1 MTHVLV
7 AIGSM
12 GDLRPQ
18 LALARALRAEGADVL
33 LLGLEDY
40 APLAADSGVPFRDV
54 GTRLM
59 GPVTP
64 PLLARAARGSQT
76 IGALLVRRWL
86 HDSAGAIARAL
97 ARAVH
102 PGDHLVTG
110 ILGLA
115 ACRLLAR
122 RRGCR
127 LTELTLAPTLPTAFA
142 DSLVGAPRAGR
153 SRINAAYSRAVR
165 RGSVTMGLP
174 IARALDRSGAGEH
187 VGAAGRGEGGETGGI
202 IVACSPRL
210 VPRAPDWPTGT
221 RCTGHLVLEMP
232 EWRPPPSLLRF
243 LDSGEPPVYVGFGSV
258 PVRDPA
264 GEVARWA
271 EAARRAGTRA
281 LLYPAAGFTDWD
293 RDYGEHVH
301 LVRFTPHDW
310 LLPRTAA
317 AVHHGGAGTTHGA
330 LAAGV
335 PQGVIPFS
343 LDQPYFARRVAA
355 LGLGPGG
362 LGPGR
367 TDVEGPTRILT
378 DLTRGERAEGYRRR
392 AREAARAVEREN
404 GARTA
409 ARILLGS

>member
-59 GPVTP
+59 GPVSP

-97 ARAVH
+97 SRTVH

-110 ILGLA
+110 LLGLA

-127 LTELTLAPTLPTAFA
+127 LTELALAPTLPTAFA

-153 SRINAAYSRAVR
+153 SRINAAYSRDR
-165 RGSVTMGLP
+165 KSV
-174 IARALDRSGAGEH
+174 
-187 VGAAGRGEGGETGGI
+187 V
-202 IVACSPRL
+202 
-210 VPRAPDWPTGT
+210 
-221 RCTGHLVLEMP
+221 
-232 EWRPPPSLLRF
+232 
-243 LDSGEPPVYVGFGSV
+243 
-258 PVRDPA
+258 
-264 GEVARWA
+264 
-271 EAARRAGTRA
+271 
-281 LLYPAAGFTDWD
+281 
-293 RDYGEHVH
+293 
-301 LVRFTPHDW
+301 
-310 LLPRTAA
+310 
-317 AVHHGGAGTTHGA
+317 
-330 LAAGV
+330 
-335 PQGVIPFS
+335 
-343 LDQPYFARRVAA
+343 
-355 LGLGPGG
+355 
-362 LGPGR
+362 
-367 TDVEGPTRILT
+367 
-378 DLTRGERAEGYRRR
+378 
-392 AREAARAVEREN
+392 
-404 GARTA
+404 
-409 ARILLGS
+409 